1 MWSLKVEIAITAKK
15 QILRTMQV
23 VSFLTLSVAF
33 IFSMPY
39 IFDGFLFDQN
49 NERLIELM
57 GYVRLTSST
66 QIFWRVHI
74 VLLASAIILSEVFF
88 VAENIH
94 ARSPMRV

>member
-1 MWSLKVEIAITAKK
+1 MWSVKVEISITAKK
-15 QILRTMQV
+15 QVLRTMQM

-39 IFDGFLFDQN
+39 IFDGFDKN
-49 NERLIELM
+49 NARLIELM
-57 GYVRLTSST
+57 GYVRHISPT

-94 ARSPMRV
+94 ARAPMRV